1 MERAAADHASEASV
15 SRLSPVQP
23 VASVSASIDERSGV
37 ARALVESTKPGITR
51 LVTITSVVGFLIA
64 AVGLSWTAWSFAA
77 ALLACA
83 VGTALSAAGAN
94 AMNQWAERE
103 RDAKMPR
110 TAGRPIPSGRVRPES
125 VLWMSVVLCVLGVG
139 LLAAATGVASALVAL
154 ACILSYILCYTPMK
168 PASIFSTL
176 VGAVPGALPPI
187 IGWTAAAHAAG
198 QDQWQALLAPGAWSL
213 FVLMF
218 VWQLPHFLAI
228 AWMYREDYAL
238 GGFRV
243 LPVVEAQKHK
253 DAGESGAPVG
263 RVTAITM
270 FVTAILLIPAT
281 IAPVLALPDRLG
293 WFSLS
298 VAVVTGVAY
307 VVLTGRVL
315 RDPTPAAAR
324 RVFLASVMH
333 LPLLLVCL
341 VAEAVVRTLLF

>member
-1 MERAAADHASEASV
+1 MERAAADHAPEASV

-243 LPVVEAQKHK
+243 LPVVEAQKH
-253 DAGESGAPVG
+253 AGEGAPVG

-298 VAVVTGVAY
+298 VAVVTGVVY